1 MIRFHS
7 LEPRFVVAIP
17 QSLEPGVLY
26 ISMEYGTVVHSC
38 CCGCGLE
45 VVTPLAPTDW
55 HLSYDG
61 EAISLRPSVGNWNY
75 PCQSHYLITRNRVF
89 ESDHWSKERVD
100 AERRRDRRAKASY
113 YQSMT
118 QNGSEQ
124 RAAEINSTTSQVV
137 LPSGRSWLS
146 RWCRIIS
153 DLARR
158 AF

>member
-7 LEPRFVVAIP
+7 LEPRFVLTIP
-17 QSLEPGVLY
+17 RPLEPGVLY
-26 ISMEYGTVVHSC
+26 VSMEYGTVVHSC

-45 VVTPLAPTDW
+45 VVTPLTPTDW

-61 EAISLRPSVGNWNY
+61 EGISLRPSVGNWNF
-75 PCQSHYLITRNRVF
+75 PCQSHYVITRNRVF
-89 ESDHWSKERVD
+89 ESGIWSKERVE
-100 AERRRDRRAKASY
+100 AEQRRDRRAKASY

-118 QNGSEQ
+118 ESGSEKA
-124 RAAEINSTTSQVV
+124 AAEINSTAPQVV
-137 LPSGRSWLS
+137 LPSGRPWFS
-146 RWCRIIS
+146 RWCRIIR